1 MLDPAVMIWND
12 LSIMATGEIP
22 SPRDSVGMTS
32 IDTKIY
38 IFGGIFRKGA
48 LNLSGLGKFS
58 YILIWNFFFS

>member
-1 MLDPAVMIWND
+1 
-12 LSIMATGEIP
+12 
-22 SPRDSVGMTS
+22 MTS

-58 YILIWNFFFS
+58 YILIWNIFFS